1 MSTRIA
7 PLAILFILTASLTAC
22 EKTEQA
28 EKSEHRKISF
38 ADDVAPII
46 QKHCAECH
54 AAGLPGAMAT
64 GFVTDTYQSIMNGT
78 LSGQIVNPGSART
91 SSLYIL
97 VSGKDNLAVTMPHGK
112 KPLET
117 GDIEIIRAWIDS
129 GALEN

>member
-1 MSTRIA
+1 MSTWIA
-7 PLAILFILTASLTAC
+7 PLTILFFITASLTAC
-22 EKTEQA
+22 EKAEQA
-28 EKSEHRKISF
+28 QPRKISF
-38 ADDVAPII
+38 ANDVDPII

-54 AAGLPGAMAT
+54 AAGLPGALAT

-97 VSGKDNLAVTMPHGK
+97 ISGKDNLAVTMPHGK
-112 KPLET
+112 EPLET

-129 GALEN
+129 GAMEN